1 MYVILTQDVPQ
12 LGSKNS
18 LVSVADG
25 YFNNFLLPKGLAK
38 YASASMIEKLKDLIV
53 EQKERAAK
61 TAKAGSQ
68 HADELKGAE
77 ITLVGEA
84 SEKGTL
90 FKAFNDT
97 DVIAAVQEKFGFKLD
112 KKALTMDHLKK
123 VGEHAIAVNFDDKQV
138 EMKVIVE
145 AAA

>member
-12 LGSKNS
+12 LGAKNS
-18 LVSVADG
+18 LVNVADG
-25 YFNNFLLPKGLAK
+25 YFNNFLLPRGLAR
-38 YASASMIEKLKDLIV
+38 YASSAMIDQLKEQIV

-61 TAKAGSQ
+61 MAKAGAQ
-68 HADELKGAE
+68 HAEELKGAE
-77 ITLVGEA
+77 ITLTGEA
-84 SEKGTL
+84 SDKGTL
-90 FKAFNDT
+90 FKAFAEK

-123 VGEHAIAVNFDDKQV
+123 VGEHAIAVNFGDEQV

>member
-18 LVSVADG
+18 LVNVADG
-25 YFNNFLLPKGLAK
+25 YFNNFLLPKGLAR
-38 YASASMIEKLKDLIV
+38 YASASMIDTLRDQIV

-61 TAKAGSQ
+61 TAKAGAQ
-68 HADELKGAE
+68 HATELKGAE
-77 ITLVGEA
+77 ITLSGEA

-90 FKAFNDT
+90 FKALTDK
-97 DVIAAVQEKFGFKLD
+97 DVIEAVKEKFGFALE

-123 VGEHAIAVNFDDKQV
+123 VGEHAIAVNFGEEQV

-145 AAA
+145 AST